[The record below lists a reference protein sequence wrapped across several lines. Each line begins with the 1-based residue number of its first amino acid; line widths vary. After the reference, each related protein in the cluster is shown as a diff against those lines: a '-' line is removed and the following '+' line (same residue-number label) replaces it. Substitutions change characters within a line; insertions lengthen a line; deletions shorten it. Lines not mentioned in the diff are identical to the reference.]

1 MSKRVWQI
9 ARVSHEQNSSC
20 SSFSHIKGA
29 FDKENF
35 EVVSEKVEKYGQK
48 QLEVIS
54 EYLEREFSM
63 TEGTIDPQFQNE
75 NQSH

>member
-1 MSKRVWQI
+1 MNKIVPVLHLVRHHV
-9 ARVSHEQNSSC
+9 
-20 SSFSHIKGA
+20 KGA

-35 EVVSEKVEKYGQK
+35 EVVSEKVDKYGQK

-54 EYLEREFSM
+54 EFLKREFSM
-63 TEGTIDPQFQNE
+63 TEGTIGPQIQNE